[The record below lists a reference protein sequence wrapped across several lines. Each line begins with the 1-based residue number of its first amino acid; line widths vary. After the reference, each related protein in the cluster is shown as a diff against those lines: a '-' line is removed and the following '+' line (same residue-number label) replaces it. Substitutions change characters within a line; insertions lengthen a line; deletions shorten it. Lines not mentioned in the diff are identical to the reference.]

1 MVLLFPLL
9 QFIKTQRFL
18 ALRSWVDDVD
28 ALDNEEIQ
36 NYGPSHAP
44 SIPPGLPN
52 RSSGTGGSSTEG
64 AGDEVGRAYLTIS
77 QAANEKRQAKLKNAK
92 LAAQAANASETSLAS
107 R

>member
-1 MVLLFPLL
+1 VP

-36 NYGPSHAP
+36 NYGPSNAP
-44 SIPPGLPN
+44 TVPPGLPN
-52 RSSGTGGSSTEG
+52 PSSGGGGKGSSG
-64 AGDEVGRAYLTIS
+64 ADGDEVGRAYLTIS

-92 LAAQAANASETSLAS
+92 LAQAATASETSLGSAS